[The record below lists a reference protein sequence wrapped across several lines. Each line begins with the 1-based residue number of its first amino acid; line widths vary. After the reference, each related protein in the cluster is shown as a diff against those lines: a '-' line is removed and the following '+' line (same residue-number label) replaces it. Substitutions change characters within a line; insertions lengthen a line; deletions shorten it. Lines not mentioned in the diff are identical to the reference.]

1 MSRFQAVVIRG
12 HLRLHLQGLKHS
24 RMSGKQLLDAA
35 TSITGQPYKRG
46 QYEQAL
52 NDINTWIKENTDA

>member
-1 MSRFQAVVIRG
+1 MGRFQAIVIRG

-24 RMSGKQLLDAA
+24 RMSGKQLLSAA
-35 TSITGQPYKRG
+35 TSITGQIYKQG

-52 NDINTWIKENTDA
+52 NDINIWIKENKDA